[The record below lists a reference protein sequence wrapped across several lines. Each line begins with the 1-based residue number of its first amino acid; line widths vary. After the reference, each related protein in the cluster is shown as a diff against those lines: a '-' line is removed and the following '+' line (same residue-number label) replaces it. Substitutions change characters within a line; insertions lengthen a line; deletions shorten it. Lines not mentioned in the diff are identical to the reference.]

1 MSAGTLL
8 GTRAR
13 KVLVAAGPAL
23 ALYAL
28 GGFVIAPVLL
38 RGPME
43 RRVGALLGRPVAL
56 ERLRLNPFAMS
67 LTVDGFLISDPDG
80 TPLLRWERLY
90 VDFAPL
96 RSLLRREWTF
106 GEIRLIGAAGRLAL
120 LRGGALDVDD
130 IIKRLQAA
138 EGTRVDEPP
147 VITIQRLR
155 LEDSSLAFV
164 DRSGDLTFTTT
175 LGPLRL
181 DLRDFTTRRDELNAY
196 SFRGRTEAGETFSWA
211 GDFSLEPLRSE

>member
-28 GGFVIAPVLL
+28 GGFVLAPVLL

-43 RRVGALLGRPVAL
+43 RRVGAILGRPVTL

-67 LTVDGFLISDPDG
+67 VTADGFLISDPDG

-90 VDFAPL
+90 VD
-96 RSLLRREWTF
+96 
-106 GEIRLIGAAGRLAL
+106 
-120 LRGGALDVDD
+120 
-130 IIKRLQAA
+130 
-138 EGTRVDEPP
+138 
-147 VITIQRLR
+147 
-155 LEDSSLAFV
+155 
-164 DRSGDLTFTTT
+164 
-175 LGPLRL
+175 
-181 DLRDFTTRRDELNAY
+181 
-196 SFRGRTEAGETFSWA
+196 
-211 GDFSLEPLRSE
+211 RSEERRVGKECRARRSPEHERAKRMS